1 MKKNLELLGEK
12 GMPLTP
18 RELSILSIAI
28 TILQQ
33 RGLDPLTQPMIC
45 QVDQTSASGLN
56 KFPIDELNSD
66 SCLFLLTLKILFL
79 LFLV

>member
-1 MKKNLELLGEK
+1 MKNLELLGGK

-33 RGLDPLTQPMIC
+33 RGLDPMSQPMIC
-45 QVDQTSASGLN
+45 QVDQTSASDLN
-56 KFPIDELNSD
+56 KFPLMNRD
-66 SCLFLLTLKILFL
+66 SCLFILTLKIIFL

>member
-1 MKKNLELLGEK
+1 MYFAPEAAVMKNLELLGEK

-33 RGLDPLTQPMIC
+33 RGLHPLTDPIIC
-45 QVDQTSASGLN
+45 QVDQTSARGLT
-56 KFPIDELNSD
+56 KFPVDE
-66 SCLFLLTLKILFL
+66 
-79 LFLV
+79 